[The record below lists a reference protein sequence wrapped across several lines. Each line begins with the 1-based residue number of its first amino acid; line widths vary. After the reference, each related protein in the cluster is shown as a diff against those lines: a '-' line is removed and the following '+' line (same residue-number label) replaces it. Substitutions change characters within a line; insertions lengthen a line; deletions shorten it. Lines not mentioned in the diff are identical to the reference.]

1 MIQLTINIDEK
12 MFDESL
18 GKTLQEM
25 KPEELKDVITECI
38 KQYFLTNNE
47 NIEKLL
53 YEKRDTYYGGYTLG
67 PSIFTE
73 KLIQNLDYSG
83 LQEIADKCIE
93 DLKKH
98 YKDIIEKV
106 LLEMM
111 VEGLTD
117 TYSFNDK
124 VRQTMS
130 DIMYSVNRS
139 KNT

>member
-1 MIQLTINIDEK
+1 MIQLTVNIDEK

-25 KPEELKDVITECI
+25 EPEKLKDIITECI

-67 PSIFTE
+67 PSDFTE

-83 LQEIADKCIE
+83 LQEVADKCIE
-93 DLKKH
+93 DLKEH
-98 YKDIIEKV
+98 YKDIIEKI

-111 VEGLTD
+111 VKGLTD
-117 TYSFNDK
+117 TYSFKDK
-124 VRQTMS
+124 VSQVMS
-130 DIMYSVNRS
+130 DIMNRR
-139 KNT
+139 N